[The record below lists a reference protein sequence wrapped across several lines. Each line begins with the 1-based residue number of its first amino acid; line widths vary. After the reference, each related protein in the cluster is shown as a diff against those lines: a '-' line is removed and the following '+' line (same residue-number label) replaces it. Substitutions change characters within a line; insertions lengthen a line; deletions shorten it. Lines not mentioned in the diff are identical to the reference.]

1 MMISMKRI
9 LPAILVA
16 GLAIGALNTGLAQVK
31 KGKTRPLTTEQLMEA
46 IVKPHMGELKK
57 GLVDSKPSSDEDWK
71 KLALSAALLNESSYT
86 MMEDGRCPD
95 SIWADACTKDL
106 REGSAAAAAAIEKK
120 DIEGALAGF
129 KKLGASCKA
138 CHSEHKPKH

>member
-1 MMISMKRI
+1 MKRI
-9 LPAILVA
+9 MPAILVA
-16 GLAIGALNTGLAQVK
+16 GFALSMFNTGLAQVK

-46 IVKPHMGELKK
+46 IVKPHMTQLKK
-57 GLVDSKPSSDEDWK
+57 GLIDSKPSSDKDWK

-86 MMEDGRCPD
+86 MMQDGRCPD

-106 REGSAAAAAAIEKK
+106 REGSAAAVAAIKKK
-120 DIEGALAGF
+120 DIEGALAGV

-138 CHSEHKPKH
+138 CHTEHKPKD